1 MDQRTEIDMTT
12 KVLVEFEV
20 ADDSNEYKINKA
32 INEFLRNSYREFAN
46 THGIVDYEV
55 KDGRVCTRRR
65 NDDLEYRRSV

>member
-1 MDQRTEIDMTT
+1 MEIDMTT

-55 KDGRVCTRRR
+55 KDECVCTRRR

>member
-55 KDGRVCTRRR
+55 KDGRVCTRCRD
-65 NDDLEYRRSV
+65 NYIKHRRSV

>member
-1 MDQRTEIDMTT
+1 MTT

-55 KDGRVCTRRR
+55 KDGRVCTRCR
-65 NDDLEYRRSV
+65 NDDFEHRRPI

>member
-55 KDGRVCTRRR
+55 KDGRVCTRCR
-65 NDDLEYRRSV
+65 NDDKQHRRSV